1 VNFPA
6 ALAAS
11 TLLAALLLVPA
22 VGGAVT
28 RSNNGPQVAT
38 TPARPPIH
46 CKRGEGRVLLK
57 LKNGRKVWRCLK
69 VD

>member
-1 VNFPA
+1 MKLPA
-6 ALAAS
+6 ALAAP

-22 VGGAVT
+22 DGEAAT
-28 RSNNGPQVAT
+28 RATIGPRVVT

-46 CKRGEGRVLLK
+46 CKRGEGLVLVK
-57 LKNGRKVWRCLK
+57 LNNGRKVWRCLK